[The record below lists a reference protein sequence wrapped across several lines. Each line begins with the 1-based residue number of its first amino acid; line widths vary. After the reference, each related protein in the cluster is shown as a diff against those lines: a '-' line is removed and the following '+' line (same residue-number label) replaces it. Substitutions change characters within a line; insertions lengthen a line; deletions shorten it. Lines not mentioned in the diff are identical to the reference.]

1 MKFEELKR
9 NVKAIISNDSNYSPL
24 EEKEVDKI
32 KSYGKA
38 YFMFEEKVGDTPKD
52 FMVIEDKIQ
61 LEHLYDYLIAGYEK
75 DDACPSIATFDNL
88 VIDKTKC
95 AVIFDIFISN
105 AISNKKRS
113 KEQLDATRMNLA
125 ELLSFIAKQD
135 KKILSNSAYRLID
148 LDFEHGFE
156 NCRIFLEEK
165 P

>member
-38 YFMFEEKVGDTPKD
+38 YFMFEEVGDTPKD

-61 LEHLYDYLIAGYEK
+61 LERLYDYLIAGYEK
-75 DDACPSIATFDNL
+75 DDVSPSIATFDNW

-95 AVIFDIFISN
+95 AIVFDVLISN

-113 KEQLDATRMNLA
+113 KEQLDSTRMNLA
-125 ELLSFIAKQD
+125 ELLNFIAKQD
-135 KKILSNSAYRLID
+135 EKILSNSAYRLID
-148 LDFEHGFE
+148 SDFEHGFE
-156 NCRIFLEEK
+156 NCRIFLEEQV
-165 P
+165 

>member
-38 YFMFEEKVGDTPKD
+38 YFMFEEEVGDTPKD

-61 LEHLYDYLIAGYEK
+61 LERLYDYLIAGYEK
-75 DDACPSIATFDNL
+75 DDVSPSIATFDNW

-95 AVIFDIFISN
+95 AIVFDILISN

-113 KEQLDATRMNLA
+113 KEQLDSTRMNLA
-125 ELLSFIAKQD
+125 ELLNFIAKQD
-135 KKILSNSAYRLID
+135 EKILSNSAYRLID
-148 LDFEHGFE
+148 SDFEHGFE
-156 NCRIFLEEK
+156 NCRIFLEEQV
-165 P
+165 

>member
-38 YFMFEEKVGDTPKD
+38 YFMFEEEVGDTPKD

-61 LEHLYDYLIAGYEK
+61 LERLYDYLIVGYEK
-75 DDACPSIATFDNL
+75 DDVSPSIATFDNW

-95 AVIFDIFISN
+95 AIVFDVLISN

-113 KEQLDATRMNLA
+113 KEQLDSTRINLA
-125 ELLSFIAKQD
+125 
-135 KKILSNSAYRLID
+135 
-148 LDFEHGFE
+148 
-156 NCRIFLEEK
+156 
-165 P
+165 

>member
-9 NVKAIISNDSNYSPL
+9 NVRAIISNNPDYLPL
-24 EEKEVDKI
+24 EEKEIDKI
-32 KSYGKA
+32 KPYGKA
-38 YFMFEEKVGDTPKD
+38 YFLFEEEVGDTPKE

-61 LEHLYDYLIAGYEK
+61 LERLYDYLMTGYEK
-75 DDACPSIATFDNL
+75 DDVCPSIATFDNW
-88 VIDKTKC
+88 VIDKTEC
-95 AVIFDIFISN
+95 AIVFDVLISN
-105 AISNKKRS
+105 TISNKKRS

>member
-1 MKFEELKR
+1 MRFEELKC
-9 NVKAIISNDSNYSPL
+9 KIEAIINNNPDYLPL

-38 YFMFEEKVGDTPKD
+38 YLLFEEEVGDTPKE

-61 LEHLYDYLIAGYEK
+61 LEHLYDYLITGYEK
-75 DDACPSIATFDNL
+75 DDVCPSIATFDNW

-95 AVIFDIFISN
+95 AIVFDVLISN

-113 KEQLDATRMNLA
+113 NEQLDSTRINLA
-125 ELLSFIAKQD
+125 ELLNFVSKQNE
-135 KKILSNSAYRLID
+135 KILSNSAYRLID

-156 NCRIFLEEK
+156 NCRIFLEEQV
-165 P
+165 

>member
-38 YFMFEEKVGDTPKD
+38 YFMFEEEIGDTPKD

-75 DDACPSIATFDNL
+75 DDVCPSIATFDNL

-95 AVIFDIFISN
+95 AIVFDIFISN
-105 AISNKKRS
+105 TISNKKKVKRAVGCYTHEFS
-113 KEQLDATRMNLA
+113 
-125 ELLSFIAKQD
+125 
-135 KKILSNSAYRLID
+135 
-148 LDFEHGFE
+148 
-156 NCRIFLEEK
+156 RIIEFYC
-165 P
+165 